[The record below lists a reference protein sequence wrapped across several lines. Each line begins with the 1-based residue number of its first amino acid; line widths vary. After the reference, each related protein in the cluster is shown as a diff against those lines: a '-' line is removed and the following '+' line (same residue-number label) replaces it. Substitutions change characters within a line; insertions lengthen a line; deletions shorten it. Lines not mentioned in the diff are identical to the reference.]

1 MAPPAATRSVQRRL
15 VDFFAFEPG
24 EARPTLLLTLYLLLA
39 IASVIALKAISTS
52 LFLKQ
57 FSAKGLPYV
66 MVAIAATAGFVVSFY
81 IRLSG
86 RLPQNRLLVYTHG
99 FFSLNLIL
107 FWLLLRLKLHWLPA
121 LLYVWTGVYA
131 VIVPSQVWTLANHIF
146 TTRQARRLF
155 STVGMGGILGAALG
169 GQLSGVMVRALRGT
183 ENLLLTGI
191 GFLAACSVIV
201 AYLWHTSRLQTA
213 AGAGKSKQSSAASMA
228 DSIRAIRGSRHL
240 RWMTIMVVLSAVVN
254 GLVDYQFK
262 SIVRHEFGADS
273 DRMTVFFATFSS
285 YLAVFGLAMQ
295 LLLTSRIM
303 RLFGSNFAVF
313 VLPLSMLMGSSV
325 LLFSA
330 GLVAGVLIK
339 GFDGAFRHS
348 IDRSATELLYVPLPS
363 RLKQQ
368 AKSFIDMVASRAAD
382 ALAGL
387 LLLVLVH
394 VSWFNVQRISWVN
407 IALILTWLGA
417 AWFLRREYVNALRA
431 SIERKDISAEALLVE
446 MAAGSSSE
454 EITTALSSSDERAV
468 ETGLGLLQ
476 YGASSAAAAN
486 LASLLTHLSPAIR
499 RKAMA
504 IIAAKNVP
512 GCGDEVLRFLYL
524 DDQVD
529 SLWLALDYLERENG
543 NRFHQTLH
551 ELLKGPYPVLRGAA
565 AARLLASPDA
575 PYRDEAQQ
583 VFDGFVLASQE
594 QSPVDRQRAAELL
607 GRVPLDL
614 ECQAGLGRLLLDPD
628 PQVVRAAA
636 LSAGRARQ
644 RQLLPRLIEL
654 AADRAFKTEARLALA
669 SFGPEILPELN
680 QALVNPA
687 LPVEVRHNL
696 PRVFAS
702 IGGQEAA
709 DCLAARLDHP
719 DLGLQYQCARALSRI
734 RLRQPRVRFDA
745 DRITPRIIQELG
757 RYYRYRSALEGVPKN
772 GLPPGTQFLR
782 RALSEQLN
790 RRLDVIFRMIGL
802 LYPAK
807 DIVDAYYGISS
818 GRRDLRA
825 NAVEF
830 LDSTLLNPVRQMLL
844 LIIEDR
850 GAERIIEQGRVWF
863 GIQRGGYEET
873 IRTLLSEPDPWLQAC
888 AAYAAADHGWRD
900 VVPLLEPLDSSPN
913 PLLRETVG
921 AARRRL
927 AEAAPASPG
936 APWKR

>member
-1 MAPPAATRSVQRRL
+1 MAPQAATRSLQRRL

-39 IASVIALKAISTS
+39 IASVVALKAISTS

-66 MVAIAATAGFVVSFY
+66 FVAIAATAGFVVSFY

-86 RLPQNRLLVYTHG
+86 RLPQNRLLMYTHA
-99 FFSLNLIL
+99 FFSLNLVL
-107 FWLLLRLKLHWLPA
+107 FWLLLRLKLGWMPA
-121 LLYVWTGVYA
+121 ILYVWTGVYA

-155 STVGMGGILGAALG
+155 STVGMGAILGAGLG
-169 GQLSGVMVRALRGT
+169 GQLSGVMVRALGT

-191 GFLAACSVIV
+191 VFLAACSVIV
-201 AYLWHTSRLQTA
+201 AYLWHTSRLHTA
-213 AGAGKSKQSSAASMA
+213 AGPGKSKQPTSAASMA

-240 RWMTIMVVLSAVVN
+240 RWMTVMVVLSAVVN

-262 SIVRHEFGADS
+262 FIVRHQFGADS
-273 DRMTVFFATFSS
+273 DGMTVFFATFSS
-285 YLAVFGLAMQ
+285 YLAVFGLAIQ

-303 RLFGSNFAVF
+303 RLFGLNFAVF

-330 GLVAGVLIK
+330 GLLAGVLIK
-339 GFDGAFRHS
+339 GFDTAFRHS

-394 VSWFNVQRISWVN
+394 VPWFNVQRISWVN
-407 IALILTWLGA
+407 IALIVPWLGA
-417 AWFLRREYVNALRA
+417 SWLLRREYVNALRA

-446 MAAGSSSE
+446 MAGSSSE
-454 EITTALSSSDERAV
+454 EITTVLSSSDERAV

-476 YGASSAAAAN
+476 YGSSSAAAAN
-486 LASLLTHLSPAIR
+486 LAALLTHLSPTIR
-499 RKAMA
+499 RKAMS
-504 IIAAKNVP
+504 IIAAKQVP
-512 GCGDEVLRFLYL
+512 GCGDQVMRFLYL
-524 DDQVD
+524 DDHVD

-543 NRFHQTLH
+543 DRFHQSLH

-565 AARLLASPDA
+565 AARLLAAGDA
-575 PYRDEAQQ
+575 RYREEAQQ
-583 VFDGFVLASQE
+583 VFNGFVQASTE
-594 QSPVDRQRAAELL
+594 QSPQDRQRAAELM
-607 GRVPLDL
+607 GRVPADLD
-614 ECQAGLGRLLLDPD
+614 CQACLAALLADPD
-628 PQVVRAAA
+628 PRVVRAAA
-636 LSAGRARQ
+636 ISAGRARQ

-654 AADRAFKTEARLALA
+654 AADRTFRTEARQALA
-669 SFGPEILPELN
+669 AFGPEILPELN
-680 QALVNPA
+680 HALRNPE
-687 LPVEVRHNL
+687 LPPDLRLNL
-696 PRVFAS
+696 PRVFSA
-702 IGGQEAA
+702 IGGQPAA
-709 DCLAARLDHP
+709 DFLAAVLDHP
-719 DLGLQYQCARALSRI
+719 DLALQYQAVRALSRI
-734 RLRQPRVRFDA
+734 RLRQPEVRFDA
-745 DRITPRIIQELG
+745 DHITSRIVQELG

-772 GLPPGTQFLR
+772 GLRPGTQFLR
-782 RALSEQLN
+782 RALTEQLR
-790 RRLDVIFRMIGL
+790 RRLDVVFRLIGL

-807 DIVDAYYGISS
+807 DIGDAYYGISS

-850 GAERIIEQGRVWF
+850 GAERILEQARVWF
-863 GIQRGGYEET
+863 GIQPGSGYPET
-873 IRTLLSEPDPWLQAC
+873 IRRLLEEPDPWLQAC
-888 AAYAAADHGWRD
+888 AAYAAADHGLRE
-900 VVPLLEPLDSSPN
+900 VVPLLEPLDQSPDQ
-913 PLLRETVG
+913 LLRETVETARQRLG
-921 AARRRL
+921 AL
-927 AEAAPASPG
+927 
-936 APWKR
+936 WKH